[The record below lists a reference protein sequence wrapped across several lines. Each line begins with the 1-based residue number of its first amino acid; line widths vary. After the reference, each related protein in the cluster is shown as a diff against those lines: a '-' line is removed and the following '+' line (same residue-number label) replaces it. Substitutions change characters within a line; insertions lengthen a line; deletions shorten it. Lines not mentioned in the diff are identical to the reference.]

1 MQKCT
6 CFVVLFYAK
15 KLISTAIRP
24 HRRSRNQQFS
34 RKKSSISM
42 ISSFV
47 AL

>member
-6 CFVVLFYAK
+6 CFAVLFYAK
-15 KLISTAIRP
+15 KLISTAIRLGG
-24 HRRSRNQQFS
+24 HSRNQQFS